1 MHLALLLAAYTQV
14 SLQDQICIIVE
25 CIFNEAC
32 ESKIICVD
40 PLVASEWHISSVF
53 ERERER
59 TRKIILLISRKRN
72 VEKEK
77 TAHSDQF
84 Q

>member
-1 MHLALLLAAYTQV
+1 MRHAR
-14 SLQDQICIIVE
+14 
-25 CIFNEAC
+25 

-40 PLVASEWHISSVF
+40 PLVASEWHISRMRMREKDHFVDKPKKEMLR
-53 ERERER
+53 ERERE
-59 TRKIILLISRKRN
+59 K
-72 VEKEK
+72 KEK